1 MEIWPILENE
11 LTRYRDLSSSIRKI
25 LMKYEVECSELILKM
40 KEKTF
45 DESQELFNKLYD
57 IQQKLSIA
65 MYKYEFNLNDRLKDF
80 VYHFDRDDIHSRRYW
95 YEKFNDGLIWPDD

>member
-11 LTRYRDLSSSIRKI
+11 LIRYRDLSSSIRKI

-57 IQQKLSIA
+57 IQ
-65 MYKYEFNLNDRLKDF
+65 
-80 VYHFDRDDIHSRRYW
+80 
-95 YEKFNDGLIWPDD
+95 

>member
-1 MEIWPILENE
+1 MEIWPILEDE
-11 LTRYRDLSSSIRKI
+11 LIRYRDLSSSIRHI
-25 LMKYEVECSELILKM
+25 LMKYEVECSELILKI

-65 MYKYEFNLNDRLKDF
+65 MYKYEFNLNEHLKDF
-80 VYHFDRDDIHSRRYW
+80 VYHFDRDDIYSRKYW
-95 YEKFNDGLIWPDD
+95 YEKFNDGLIWPED